1 MAMSK
6 KFSCV
11 VVEDGAGWAAE
22 IRRRVNR
29 QKSLVSKRQ
38 AGFASEAEAKAWAE
52 NELQSFFKTLGE
64 SNKRH
69 GKKS

>member
-6 KFSCV
+6 KFSCA
-11 VVEDGAGWAAE
+11 VVETESGWAAE

-29 QKSLVSKRQ
+29 QKSIVSKRQ
-38 AGFASEAEAKAWAE
+38 AGFASESEAKAWAE
-52 NELQSFFKTLGE
+52 AELQSFFKTLAE
-64 SNKRH
+64 SNKRR

>member
-6 KFSCV
+6 KFNCA
-11 VVEDGAGWAAE
+11 VVETEGGWAAE

-29 QKSLVSKRQ
+29 QKSIVSKRQ
-38 AGFASEAEAKAWAE
+38 VGFASESEAKAWGEA
-52 NELQSFFKTLGE
+52 ELQSFFKTLGE
-64 SNKRH
+64 SNKRR